1 MKQTN
6 CVASQEGMEADICI
20 IHRSH
25 VQLPTLLSFINQL
38 KGKKQLA
45 KHLTNDIWGCGEGVW
60 IRAITFL
67 EILEFFRSQ
76 SGETLINFNEEWN
89 TVSK

>member
-6 CVASQEGMEADICI
+6 CVASQEGMEALTFVSFAVKVI
-20 IHRSH
+20 
-25 VQLPTLLSFINQL
+25 QPLPSSFINQL

-45 KHLTNDIWGCGEGVW
+45 KHLTNDIWGWGEGVW

-67 EILEFFRSQ
+67 EILNSLGPKVEKP
-76 SGETLINFNEEWN
+76 LCNH
-89 TVSK
+89 